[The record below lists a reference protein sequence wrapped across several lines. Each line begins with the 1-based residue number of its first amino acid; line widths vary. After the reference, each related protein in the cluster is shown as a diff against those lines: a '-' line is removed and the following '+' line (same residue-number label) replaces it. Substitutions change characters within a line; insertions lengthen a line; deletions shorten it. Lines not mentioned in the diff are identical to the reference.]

1 MSQTYSVVIP
11 AYNAEHTIDA
21 CLASVMEQT
30 LAPVQVLIIDD
41 CSGDGTEAAV
51 RRWQERFVSAGI
63 EFEFTRLP
71 GNSGPST
78 ARNQGIRHAKGS
90 YIAFLDADDVWTRDK
105 LEIVDRFLGDSAAGL
120 VCHAYAEPMSL
131 RAETQTAKHEVRPLL
146 VYGMLWR
153 NRASS
158 SCAIMRRQNG
168 LNFDE
173 AMRYCEDYDL
183 WMRIAEHSTVLWLE
197 GPPLTLLGRAQL
209 SSGGLSA
216 STLRMRAGQLR
227 VYYKFCSRNWL
238 RRGWLLPPLALFSL
252 LKHLYSMYRRR
263 TGLLDIQWRRP

>member
-1 MSQTYSVVIP
+1 
-11 AYNAEHTIDA
+11 
-21 CLASVMEQT
+21 
-30 LAPVQVLIIDD
+30 
-41 CSGDGTEAAV
+41 
-51 RRWQERFVSAGI
+51 
-63 EFEFTRLP
+63 
-71 GNSGPST
+71 
-78 ARNQGIRHAKGS
+78 
-90 YIAFLDADDVWTRDK
+90 
-105 LEIVDRFLGDSAAGL
+105 
-120 VCHAYAEPMSL
+120 
-131 RAETQTAKHEVRPLL
+131 
-146 VYGMLWR
+146 
-153 NRASS
+153 
-158 SCAIMRRQNG
+158 MRRQNG

-227 VYYKFCSRNWL
+227 VYYKFCGRNWL

-252 LKHLYSMYRRR
+252 LKHLYSMFRRR